1 MKRSNLSAVFTL
13 LILLSLTFSS
23 CAAIGGIFKAGM
35 WFGVIA
41 IIVVVAIIIWIVSK
55 VRK

>member
-1 MKRSNLSAVFTL
+1 MKRNNLSAVFTL
-13 LILLSLTFSS
+13 LILLSFSLSS

-55 VRK
+55 ARK